1 MKTIDDIIKR
11 IQPEKQKELASFLN
25 IKTVSEAK
33 IKEALLNIFTI
44 NRLISSLDKTEL
56 RILRLLYTNNDG
68 ISFGDIQKLLDI
80 GIDEIEKSLN
90 NLNSM
95 MLSYVIKN
103 RQMLNKKMDKA
114 FCLKEISDILNITDI
129 QGIKEYLHN
138 ALNSLIEKMELPAPD
153 KTPDE
158 KSVSLMRIISD
169 RGGIITLESLSELL
183 TSADQEKKI
192 NDLLGKGHLKIFNI
206 ITDTHTAYITVD
218 EKFLPNIAGQ
228 NKKGNLPSGTTVNN
242 SFNIVVNLLKTFDS
256 ISSSGLFLTK
266 QNKFRKIDIKKIS
279 ERMLKLTTVSG
290 EDFDEEEKA
299 HLAMQFLNILGCLR
313 LDKDIGIISL
323 KSLAEKIDDPV
334 LILKSI
340 FNRVSEGAAPE
351 EIFCANFRLPDYH
364 YIKILTA
371 ILAKLKPAD
380 LNYLRLVFII
390 NNATSG
396 VRRTEDSLG
405 SYISAIEEAFT
416 RTLELMVI
424 CGVAAIDKGKVH
436 ITEPGRKL
444 YATLTGKKYTRDEDI
459 KKSVYIS
466 PDFTLMVNDR
476 DIDPVSLYRILAFTD
491 IVKEDV
497 VIEAAI
503 TKSSIIN
510 SRKRGMNIEIFLE
523 TLQKHAKNEIPQ
535 SLEFL
540 INDWTRQTISV
551 RISRPVMIYSSHS
564 TFIDEILYSNYSKAI
579 LHRISENYAIISL
592 DSIDDIVKFSKKYD
606 IILTI
611 FEDEEN

>member
-1 MKTIDDIIKR
+1 MKTLDDIIKR

-25 IKTVSEAK
+25 IKSVSDAK
-33 IKEALLNIFTI
+33 IKEALLNIFTL
-44 NRLISSLDKTEL
+44 NRLLSSLARNEL

-80 GIDEIEKSLN
+80 GIDEIERSMN
-90 NLNSM
+90 SLNSM
-95 MLSYVIKN
+95 LLTYVIKN

-114 FCLKEISDILNITDI
+114 FCLKEISDVLNITDI
-129 QGIKEYLHN
+129 QGIKEYLQN
-138 ALNSLIEKMELPAPD
+138 ALDSLIEKMELPPPD
-153 KTPDE
+153 KGPDE
-158 KSVSLMRIISD
+158 KSLSLMRLISD
-169 RGGIITLESLSELL
+169 RGGIITLDSLSGLL
-183 TSADQEKKI
+183 TSSEQEKRI
-192 NDLLGKGHLKIFNI
+192 NELLAKGHLKIFNI
-206 ITDTHTAYITVD
+206 ITDNHTAYITVN
-218 EKFLPNIAGQ
+218 EKLLPYTAGQ
-228 NKKGNLPSGTTVNN
+228 NKKGNLTSGINVNN
-242 SFNIVVNLLKTFDS
+242 SFNIVANLLKTFDS
-256 ISSSGLFLTK
+256 VSSSGLFLTK

-299 HLAMQFLNILGCLR
+299 HLAMQFLNILGCLK

-323 KSLAEKIDDPV
+323 KSIAEKIEDPV
-334 LILKSI
+334 LVLKTI
-340 FNRVSEGAAPE
+340 FSKVSDGVAPE
-351 EIFCANFRLPDYH
+351 EIFCGTFRLPDYH
-364 YIKILTA
+364 YIKILTT
-371 ILAKLKPAD
+371 ILIKLKPAD

-405 SYISAIEEAFT
+405 SYISAIEDAFT
-416 RTLELMVI
+416 NSLELLI
-424 CGVAAIDKGKVH
+424 LCGVAAIDKGKIH

-444 YATLTGKKYTRDEDI
+444 HALITGKKYSKDEEI
-459 KKSVYIS
+459 KKSIYIS

-510 SRKRGMNIEIFLE
+510 SRKRGMNIDVFIE
-523 TLQKHAKNEIPQ
+523 TLKNHAKNEIPQ

-564 TFIDEILYSNYSKAI
+564 TFIDEILYSNYSKAV

>member
-33 IKEALLNIFTI
+33 LKESILNIFTL
-44 NRLISSLDKTEL
+44 NRLMSSLDKTEL

-80 GIDEIEKSLN
+80 GIDEIERSLN

-114 FCLKEISDILNITDI
+114 YCLKEISDLLNISDI
-129 QGIKEYLHN
+129 QGIKEYLHS
-138 ALNSLIEKMELPAPD
+138 ALESLIEKMELPP
-153 KTPDE
+153 PE
-158 KSVSLMRIISD
+158 KSPDDKSIAIMRLISD
-169 RGGIITLESLSELL
+169 RGGIITLEGLSELL
-183 TSADQEKKI
+183 TSADQEKKVNELI
-192 NDLLGKGHLKIFNI
+192 AKGNLKIFNI
-206 ITDTHTAYITVD
+206 ISDSHTAYLTID
-218 EKFLPNIAGQ
+218 EKLLPYAANQ
-228 NKKGNLPSGTTVNN
+228 NKKGNLPAGLAVNN
-242 SFNIVVNLLKTFDS
+242 NFNIAVNLLKTFDS
-256 ISSSGLFLTK
+256 VSSSGLFLTK

-279 ERMLKLTTVSG
+279 ERMLKLSTSTG
-290 EDFDEEEKA
+290 DDFEEEEKA
-299 HLAMQFLNILGCLR
+299 YFSMQLLNILGCLR

-323 KSLAEKIDDPV
+323 KSLAEKIEDPV
-334 LILKSI
+334 LILKAI
-340 FNRVSEGAAPE
+340 FTKISDGVVPE
-351 EIFCANFRLPDYH
+351 EIFCGEFRIPDYH
-364 YIKILTA
+364 YIKILMT
-371 ILAKLKPAD
+371 ILARLKPAD

-390 NNATSG
+390 NNAASG

-405 SYISAIEEAFT
+405 NYISAIEGEFT
-416 RTLELMVI
+416 KTLDILLI
-424 CGVAAIDKGKVH
+424 CGLAAIDKGKIH
-436 ITEPGRKL
+436 ITESGKRL
-444 YATLTGKKYTRDEDI
+444 YSILAGKKYSREEDTGRSI
-459 KKSVYIS
+459 YIS
-466 PDFTLMVNDR
+466 PDFTLMINDR
-476 DIDPVSLYRILAFTD
+476 DIDPVSLYRIMAFTD

-510 SRKRGMNIEIFLE
+510 SRKRGMNIDVFIE
-523 TLQKHAKNEIPQ
+523 TLKNHAKNEIPQ

-540 INDWTRQTISV
+540 INDWTKQTISV
-551 RISRPVMIYSSHS
+551 RISRPVVIHSSHS
-564 TFIDEILYSNYSKAI
+564 TFIDEILYSNYAKAVV
-579 LHRISENYAIISL
+579 HRISENYAIISL

>member
-33 IKEALLNIFTI
+33 IKEALLNIFTL
-44 NRLISSLDKTEL
+44 NRLISSLNRNEL
-56 RILRLLYTNNDG
+56 RILRLLYTNNEG
-68 ISFGDIQKLLDI
+68 LSFGDIQKLLDI

-90 NLNSM
+90 NLNSL

-114 FCLKEISDILNITDI
+114 FCLKEIAEILNISDI
-129 QGIKEYLHN
+129 QGIKEYLQN
-138 ALNSLIEKMELPAPD
+138 ALESLIEKMELPSPD

-158 KSVSLMRIISD
+158 KNLSIMRLISD

-183 TSADQEKKI
+183 TSADQEKRV
-192 NDLLGKGHLKIFNI
+192 NELLAKNHLRIFNI
-206 ITDTHTAYITVD
+206 ITDTHKAYITVD
-218 EKFLPNIAGQ
+218 EKLLPHTANQ
-228 NKKGNLPSGTTVNN
+228 NKKGNIPSGTTVNN

-290 EDFDEEEKA
+290 DDFDEEEKA
-299 HLAMQFLNILGCLR
+299 HLSMQFLNILGCLK

-323 KSLAEKIDDPV
+323 KSLAEKIEDPI
-334 LILKSI
+334 LILKSVFHRI
-340 FNRVSEGAAPE
+340 SEGMTPE
-351 EIFCANFRLPDYH
+351 EIFCGSFRLPDYH
-364 YIKILTA
+364 YIKILIN
-371 ILAKLKPAD
+371 ILSKLKPAE
-380 LNYLRLVFII
+380 LNYLRLVFVIS
-390 NNATSG
+390 NATSG

-405 SYISAIEEAFT
+405 SYISAIEEAFVK
-416 RTLELMVI
+416 TLELMVL
-424 CGVAAIDKGKVH
+424 CGIAAIDKGKIH
-436 ITEPGRKL
+436 ITEPGKKL
-444 YATLTGKKYTRDEDI
+444 HAIMSGKKYSKEEDI
-459 KKSVYIS
+459 KKSIYIS

-476 DIDPVSLYRILAFTD
+476 DIDPISLYRILAFTD

-510 SRKRGMNIEIFLE
+510 SRKRGMNIDIFIE
-523 TLQKHAKNEIPQ
+523 TLKNHAKNEIPQ

-540 INDWTRQTISV
+540 INDWTKQTISV
-551 RISRPVMIYSSHS
+551 RISRPVLIYSSHS
-564 TFIDEILYSNYSKAI
+564 TFIDEILYSNYSKAV

>member
-1 MKTIDDIIKR
+1 MKTLDDIIKR

-25 IKTVSEAK
+25 IKSVSDTR
-33 IKEALLNIFTI
+33 IKESLLNIFTL
-44 NRLISSLDKTEL
+44 NRLISSLDRTEL

-68 ISFGDIQKLLDI
+68 ISFGDIQKLLDT
-80 GIDEIEKSLN
+80 GIDDIEKSLN
-90 NLNSM
+90 SLNSL

-114 FCLKEISDILNITDI
+114 YCLKEISDLLNITDI
-129 QGIKEYLHN
+129 QGIKEYLQN
-138 ALNSLIEKMELPAPD
+138 ALESLIDKMEFPSPEKIPD
-153 KTPDE
+153 D
-158 KSVSLMRIISD
+158 KSLAIMRLISD

-183 TSADQEKKI
+183 TSADQEKRI
-192 NDLLGKGHLKIFNI
+192 NELLAKGHLKIFNI
-206 ITDTHTAYITVD
+206 ISDTHTAYITVE
-218 EKFLPNIAGQ
+218 EKLLPYIASQ
-228 NKKGNLPSGTTVNN
+228 NKKGNLTSGTTVNN
-242 SFNIVVNLLKTFDS
+242 HFNIAVNLLKTFDS
-256 ISSSGLFLTK
+256 VSSSGLFLTK

-279 ERMLKLTTVSG
+279 ERMLKLTTSSG

-299 HLAMQFLNILGCLR
+299 HLSMQILNILGCLR

-323 KSLAEKIDDPV
+323 KTLAEKIEDPV

-340 FNRVSEGAAPE
+340 FSRISEGVVPE
-351 EIFCANFRLPDYH
+351 EIFCGTFRLPDYH
-364 YIKILTA
+364 YMKILMS
-371 ILAKLKPAD
+371 ILTRLKPAD

-405 SYISAIEEAFT
+405 SYISAIEEEFA
-416 RTLELMVI
+416 RTLDLLI
-424 CGVAAIDKGKVH
+424 IFGIAAVDKGKIH
-436 ITEPGRKL
+436 ITDSGRRL
-444 YATLTGKKYTRDEDI
+444 YAMMTGKKYSRDEEI
-459 KKSVYIS
+459 KKSIYIS

-476 DIDPVSLYRILAFTD
+476 DIDPVSLFRIMAFTD

-510 SRKRGMNIEIFLE
+510 SRKRGMDIDVFIE
-523 TLQKHAKNEIPQ
+523 TLKNYAKNEIPQ

-540 INDWTRQTISV
+540 INDWTKQTISV

-564 TFIDEILYSNYSKAI
+564 TFIDEILYSNYSKAV

-611 FEDEEN
+611 FEEEEN